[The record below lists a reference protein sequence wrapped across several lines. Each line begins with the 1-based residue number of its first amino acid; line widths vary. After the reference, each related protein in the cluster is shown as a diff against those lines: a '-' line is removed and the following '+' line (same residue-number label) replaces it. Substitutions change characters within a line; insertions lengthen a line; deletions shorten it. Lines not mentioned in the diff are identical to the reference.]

1 MNIDDFTVVGS
12 YVYLKPLRI
21 SILNNYKDLI
31 LVQKNLNIIFQFWLQ
46 LY

>member
-1 MNIDDFTVVGS
+1 MNIDDFTVVGG
-12 YVYLKPLRI
+12 YVYLKSLRI
-21 SILNNYKDLI
+21 IILNNYKDLI